1 MYLRIGEEL
10 ELRKILGRGR
20 SCGNNIVD
28 MVAPESGEYLIFKHG
43 KTAFYNTHFDDLSNH
58 LGSLTLL

>member
-1 MYLRIGEEL
+1 VCTMYLRISEEL

-28 MVAPESGEYLIFKHG
+28 MVAPESGEYLIF
-43 KTAFYNTHFDDLSNH
+43 
-58 LGSLTLL
+58 